1 MVFCFFFM
9 TDMLLIRCLI
19 QNIMS
24 NDLQEK
30 ANEPPQNASPNTNQS
45 QGEFSVVGVNVL
57 NQNGVNPSQIANLL
71 VYNASVEFTA
81 YYYFTNLRMHC
92 TG

>member
-1 MVFCFFFM
+1 M
-9 TDMLLIRCLI
+9 TDIFFIKCFAKDM
-19 QNIMS
+19 MS
-24 NDLQEK
+24 NNMHNK
-30 ANEPPQNASPNTNQS
+30 ANESPSNASSITAQP
-45 QGEFSVVGVNVL
+45 QGGFSVVGVNVL

-92 TG
+92 TGSDGKA